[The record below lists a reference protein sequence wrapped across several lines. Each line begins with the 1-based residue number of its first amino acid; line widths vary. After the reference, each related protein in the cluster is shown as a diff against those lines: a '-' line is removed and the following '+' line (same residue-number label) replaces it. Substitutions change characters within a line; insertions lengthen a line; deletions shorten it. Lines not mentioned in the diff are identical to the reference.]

1 MSKSVAEQLNAILQE
16 YEREAFET
24 IELTFSQVAK
34 ETVAQVKSLSP
45 KAPGSGKYAR
55 GWTAKKEMKLGGLSV
70 VIYNRKHYRLTH
82 LLEKGHV
89 VRNQFGAGKGKQ
101 RTAAQPH
108 ISKAQEFGN
117 ARLLAELQRK
127 L

>member
-1 MSKSVAEQLNAILQE
+1 MSKSVAEQLNEILQE

-24 IELTFSQVAK
+24 IEQTYNQVAR
-34 ETVAQVKSLSP
+34 ETVTQVKSLSP

-55 GWTAKKEMKLGGLSV
+55 GWTAKKAMKLGGLSV

-89 VRNQFGAGKGKQ
+89 VRNQFGTYNR
-101 RTAAQPH
+101 RTKAQPH
-108 ISKAQEFGN
+108 ISTAQEFGN
-117 ARLLAELQRK
+117 ERLLAELQRK

>member
-1 MSKSVAEQLNAILQE
+1 MSKSVTEQISEILQE
-16 YEREAFET
+16 YEREALET
-24 IELTFSQVAK
+24 IEQTFNQVARDTVSQVKAG
-34 ETVAQVKSLSP
+34 SP
-45 KAPGSGKYAR
+45 KDSGKYAR
-55 GWTAKKEMKLGGLSV
+55 GWTAKKTSKLGGLSV

-89 VRNQFGAGKGKQ
+89 VRNQFGTYG
-101 RTAAQPH
+101 RTRPQPH
-108 ISKAQEFGN
+108 IAKAQEFGN

>member
-1 MSKSVAEQLNAILQE
+1 MSKSVAEQLNDILQE
-16 YEREAFET
+16 FERQEFET
-24 IELTFSQVAK
+24 IEQTFNQVAR
-34 ETVAQVKSLSP
+34 ETSTQVKSLSP
-45 KAPGSGKYAR
+45 KAPGSGKYSR
-55 GWTAKKEMKLGGLSV
+55 SWTVKMTSKLGGLSV

-89 VRNQFGAGKGKQ
+89 VRNQYGTYK
-101 RTAAQPH
+101 RTKAQPH

>member
-1 MSKSVAEQLNAILQE
+1 MSKSVAEQISEIMQE
-16 YEREAFET
+16 YEREALET
-24 IELTFSQVAK
+24 IEQTFNQVSK
-34 ETVAQVKSLSP
+34 ETVAKVKSLSP
-45 KAPGSGKYAR
+45 RDEGKNGGKYAR
-55 GWTAKKEMKLGGLSV
+55 GWTAKKAMKLGGLSV

-89 VRNQFGAGKGKQ
+89 VRNQFGTYDR
-101 RTAAQPH
+101 RTKAQPH

-117 ARLLAELQRK
+117 ARLLAELRRK

>member
-1 MSKSVAEQLNAILQE
+1 MSKSVAEQISEILQE
-16 YEREAFET
+16 YEREALET
-24 IELTFSQVAK
+24 IEQTFNQASK
-34 ETVAQVKSLSP
+34 ETVAQVKALSP

-55 GWTAKKEMKLGGLSV
+55 GWTAKKASSLGHVEV

-89 VRNQFGAGKGKQ
+89 VRNQFGTYAK
-101 RTAAQPH
+101 RTQAQPH

-117 ARLLAELQRK
+117 ARLLAELKRK

>member
-1 MSKSVAEQLNAILQE
+1 MSKSVAEQLSEILQE
-16 YEREAFET
+16 FERQEFET
-24 IELTFSQVAK
+24 IEQTFDQVSK

-55 GWTAKKEMKLGGLSV
+55 GWTVKVTSKLGGLSV

-89 VRNQFGAGKGKQ
+89 VRNQYGTYDR
-101 RTAAQPH
+101 RTEAQPH
-108 ISKAQEFGN
+108 IAKAQEFGN
-117 ARLLAELQRK
+117 SRLLAELMRK